1 MIIAERSIPLCF
13 IANLYANGIIEV
25 IWDQSIAEVE
35 LDHMWM
41 VRDAVKDLG
50 KGEKMPMY
58 IVTHGFLRINKEAKL
73 FAASSEGQKYT
84 LANAVLVDN
93 PGKRIL
99 FNFFMLFFKP
109 ATPTQPV
116 SNQEEAFSWLL
127 EMKKQAAFQE
137 LSLENQLINGR

>member
-13 IANLYANGIIEV
+13 IANLYSNGIIEL
-25 IWDQSIAEVE
+25 IWDESIDEVA

-58 IVTHGFLRINKEAKL
+58 IVTHGFLRINKKAKL
-73 FAASSEGQKYT
+73 FAASAEGQKYT

-109 ATPTQPV
+109 ATPIKPV
-116 SNQEEAFSWLL
+116 SNQEEAFASLL
-127 EMKKQAAFQE
+127 EMKKHTAHQE
-137 LSLENQLINGR
+137 LIIEKQLINGR

>member
-1 MIIAERSIPLCF
+1 MCF
-13 IANLYANGIIEV
+13 IANLYSNGIIEV
-25 IWDQSIAEVE
+25 IWDESIAQVE

-50 KGEKMPMY
+50 KGERMPLY
-58 IVTHGFLRINKEAKL
+58 IVTHGFLKINKDAKL
-73 FAASSEGQKYT
+73 FAASAEGQKYT

-116 SNQEEAFSWLL
+116 SNQEEAFKWLL
-127 EMKKQAAFQE
+127 DMKKQAAHQE
-137 LSLENQLINGR
+137 LIIEKQLINGR